1 MLNSKRFTGTR
12 VRHLVHLT
20 ALCLC
25 LSGSLTN
32 LVQAQSATDL
42 ALLKS
47 TAPDRA
53 AKLAA
58 AAKLEGGI
66 TLYTSI
72 AEKDLKPLIDP
83 FEKKY
88 GVKVTTWRASGDSV
102 MNRTINETRAKR
114 YNVDLV
120 HAGTVELEVLHR
132 EKMLQAVASPHFTEL
147 MPGSVPA
154 HKEYATTISSMWVQA
169 YNTGSVK
176 TAELPKT

>member
-83 FEKKY
+83 FKK
-88 GVKVTTWRASGDSV
+88 
-102 MNRTINETRAKR
+102 N
-114 YNVDLV
+114 
-120 HAGTVELEVLHR
+120 TV
-132 EKMLQAVASPHFTEL
+132 
-147 MPGSVPA
+147 
-154 HKEYATTISSMWVQA
+154 
-169 YNTGSVK
+169 
-176 TAELPKT
+176 

>member
-53 AKLAA
+53 AKLALKQKHKA
-58 AAKLEGGI
+58 TERARCRTGVTVKRLEF
-66 TLYTSI
+66 S
-72 AEKDLKPLIDP
+72 
-83 FEKKY
+83 
-88 GVKVTTWRASGDSV
+88 
-102 MNRTINETRAKR
+102 
-114 YNVDLV
+114 
-120 HAGTVELEVLHR
+120 
-132 EKMLQAVASPHFTEL
+132 ML
-147 MPGSVPA
+147 
-154 HKEYATTISSMWVQA
+154 
-169 YNTGSVK
+169 
-176 TAELPKT
+176 